1 MTNEV
6 ELAMC
11 SRCED
16 KVDASTLV
24 AYGSW
29 DLCDICVGDI

>member
-1 MTNEV
+1 MINEI

-24 AYGSW
+24 TYGSW
-29 DLCDICVGDI
+29 ELCDICVGDI